1 MDWCGSST
9 PKTPEYQ
16 LIKKKHKEKVVSAS
30 ANDCEALILEN
41 TSIYDVFSRIRT
53 VRLML

>member
-16 LIKKKHKEKVVSAS
+16 PIKKYKEKVVSTSAS
-30 ANDCEALILEN
+30 YCEALILEDK
-41 TSIYDVFSRIRT
+41 SIYDVSSRQRT